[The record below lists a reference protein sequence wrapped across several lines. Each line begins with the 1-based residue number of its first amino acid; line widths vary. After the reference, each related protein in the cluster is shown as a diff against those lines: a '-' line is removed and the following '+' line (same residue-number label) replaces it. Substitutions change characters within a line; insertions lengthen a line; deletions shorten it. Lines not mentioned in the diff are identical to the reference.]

1 MPDDRIRIL
10 NVDDDESIRRLK
22 AAWLEDEG
30 FDVLDA
36 ATGTEALE
44 LARRFTP
51 AIVLLDI
58 NLPDIDGYKVCERLR
73 AMTGDP
79 AGIVH
84 ITAMYVSPDDWRKS
98 VECGADSYLIQPIE
112 PAILVRTIRTVL
124 QRRSAEL
131 AARRE
136 RDRLI
141 AEQRE
146 LEAQLRQSQKMEAL
160 GHLAGG
166 IAHDFNNFLTAILG
180 YAELMTSQ
188 IDADKPIHAD
198 LREITR
204 AAQSAAALTRKL
216 LAFSRKQVLT
226 LTQID
231 LGDVVCDLEHMLRRV
246 LDDRIDV
253 RVDATNDAWPII
265 ADGPQLEQV
274 LLNLALN
281 AQDAMAD
288 GGTLTLRVRNV
299 RFDSAPAAVPMMSAG
314 EYVQLDVADTGD
326 GIDDATQAR
335 LFEPFFTTKP
345 SGKGTGLGLA
355 MVYGTVKQLHGY
367 ISVESTPGQGATF
380 SIFLPRATPAVHTR
394 GLSQDRQVGPVGDES
409 IIVIE
414 DEGAVRQITET
425 ALRRH
430 GYSVVSFDNGED
442 ALRHAIDG
450 ERDLHLVLSDVQ
462 MPGVTGV
469 DVVKRLRASG
479 SQIPVLL
486 MSGYSMLIER
496 GVDDWERVSF
506 LQKPFTPVQL
516 LKSVRD
522 AIDM

>member
-1 MPDDRIRIL
+1 
-10 NVDDDESIRRLK
+10 
-22 AAWLEDEG
+22 
-30 FDVLDA
+30 VL
-36 ATGTEALE
+36 G
-44 LARRFTP
+44 
-51 AIVLLDI
+51 
-58 NLPDIDGYKVCERLR
+58 
-73 AMTGDP
+73 
-79 AGIVH
+79 
-84 ITAMYVSPDDWRKS
+84 
-98 VECGADSYLIQPIE
+98 
-112 PAILVRTIRTVL
+112 
-124 QRRSAEL
+124 RRSAEV

-141 AEQRE
+141 AEQQE

-160 GHLAGG
+160 GQLAGG

-204 AAQSAAALTRKL
+204 AAQSAAVLTRKL
-216 LAFSRKQVLT
+216 LAFSRKQVLK

-231 LGDVVCDLEHMLRRV
+231 LGQVVRDLEPMLRRV

-253 RVDATNDAWPII
+253 RVTAGNDVWPIV

-281 AQDAMAD
+281 AQDAMPD
-288 GGTLTLRVRNV
+288 GGTFTLRLHNV
-299 RFDSAPAAVPMMSAG
+299 TVAAAPHAVPMIAAG
-314 EYVQLDVADTGD
+314 EYVQLDVADTGN
-326 GIDDATQAR
+326 GMDDATLAR

-355 MVYGTVKQLHGY
+355 MVYGTVKQLQGY
-367 ISVESTPGQGATF
+367 ISVQSSPGKGATF
-380 SIFLPRATPAVHTR
+380 SIFLPRATPGVEHQ
-394 GLSQDRQVGPVGDES
+394 GLSQERQAGPVGHES

-414 DEGAVRQITET
+414 DEGAVREVAEA

-442 ALRHAIDG
+442 ALKHAIDRV
-450 ERDLHLVLSDVQ
+450 RDLHLVLSDVQ

-479 SQIPVLL
+479 SQVPVLL
-486 MSGYSMLIER
+486 MSGYSTLIER
-496 GVDDWERVSF
+496 GLDDWERVSF
-506 LQKPFTPVQL
+506 LQKPFTPIQL

-522 AIDM
+522 AIDA